1 MTKTKQVRAFS
12 PANISCLFT
21 IYKHENP
28 RWAGSYGMGFTLNEG
43 VTVTVSLA
51 DKSAIFFNK
60 KKVTFPAVA
69 YVLRK
74 LTKKKVVIDIQSSLP
89 VGSGFGLSGAS
100 ALATAYALNK
110 LLHLKKTK
118 KQLAVIAHT
127 ADVVAKTGLGGVV
140 NQYFGGFLVKLVPS
154 SHFKVVKLPF
164 ANKPVYCRAFSKIS
178 TKLVLK
184 NQGAHKTINAA
195 GAGALDF
202 LSKKLKANEMITL
215 GEAIS
220 LSKDFAE
227 KSHLLVHA
235 KTRETIR
242 YVEKHGGHASMNM
255 LGNAV
260 YSDTQFPGSMK
271 FFISDTPAHLS

>member
-1 MTKTKQVRAFS
+1 MIKTKQARAFS
-12 PANISCLFT
+12 PGNISCLFT

-43 VTVTVSLA
+43 VTVIVSPA

-60 KKVTFPAVA
+60 KKITFPAVL
-69 YVLRK
+69 YVLRR
-74 LTKKKVVIDIQSSLP
+74 LTKKNVVVDIQSSLP

-110 LLHLKKTK
+110 LFHLKKTK
-118 KQLAVIAHT
+118 KQLAIIAHT

-140 NQYFGGFLVKLVPS
+140 NQYYGGFLVKLVPS
-154 SHFKVVKLPF
+154 SQFKVVKLPF
-164 ANKPVYCRAFSKIS
+164 ANKLIYCRAFSKIS

-184 NQGAHKTINAA
+184 NQGVHKTINAA
-195 GAGALDF
+195 GEDALDF
-202 LSKKLKANEMITL
+202 LSKKLKANEKITL

-220 LSKDFAE
+220 LSRNFAE
-227 KSHLLVHA
+227 KSHLLIHT
-235 KTRETIR
+235 KTRAMIR

-260 YSDTQFPGSMK
+260 YSDIPFPGSMK